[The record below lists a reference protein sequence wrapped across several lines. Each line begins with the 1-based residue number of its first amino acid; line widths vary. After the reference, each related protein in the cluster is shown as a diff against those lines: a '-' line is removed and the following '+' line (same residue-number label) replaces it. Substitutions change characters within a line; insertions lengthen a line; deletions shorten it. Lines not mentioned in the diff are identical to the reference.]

1 MQVGMQIIANITKFL
16 NQVSYSFV
24 IDKFLLE
31 SVAFGG
37 LVVCLG
43 DVRDGD
49 ALRTILCTYP
59 VGIWEVDT
67 NGCRPIGMAA

>member
-1 MQVGMQIIANITKFL
+1 MQVGMQIIANITKLL

-24 IDKFLLE
+24 IDKFFLE
-31 SVAFGG
+31 SIAFCG

-49 ALRTILCTYP
+49 ALRTILSSNP
-59 VGIWEVDT
+59 VGI
-67 NGCRPIGMAA
+67 G